1 MMDDFPLLLS
11 TLYDHAVEVFPD
23 QQIISVEADLSIQR
37 RTYGET
43 DLRIRKLATALSKS
57 LGLEIG
63 DVAGTFAWNNQRH
76 HELYWATANSGRV
89 AHTLN
94 IRLFPEQLAYIT
106 NHGGDKVI
114 FVDPNLVPLVERFA
128 DHLEKVE
135 HYIIMGDSVGHTR
148 LPNAIAYE
156 DLIADAQ
163 PWGAWPIL
171 DERSPMMYCYTSGT
185 TGNPKGVAYTQRSTY
200 LHTISNLAN
209 LPIDATDNVLPV
221 VPMFHA
227 AAWGFTFMA
236 TVRGAKLTFPGP
248 DLSAPGLVKLFSE
261 ERVTISAGVP

>member
-43 DLRIRKLATALSKS
+43 DLRIRKLATALSES

-128 DHLEKVE
+128 DHLEKVAVSYTHLRAHE
-135 HYIIMGDSVGHTR
+135 TVLDLVCR
-148 LPNAIAYE
+148 L
-156 DLIADAQ
+156 
-163 PWGAWPIL
+163 
-171 DERSPMMYCYTSGT
+171 
-185 TGNPKGVAYTQRSTY
+185 
-200 LHTISNLAN
+200 
-209 LPIDATDNVLPV
+209 
-221 VPMFHA
+221 
-227 AAWGFTFMA
+227 
-236 TVRGAKLTFPGP
+236 
-248 DLSAPGLVKLFSE
+248 
-261 ERVTISAGVP
+261 